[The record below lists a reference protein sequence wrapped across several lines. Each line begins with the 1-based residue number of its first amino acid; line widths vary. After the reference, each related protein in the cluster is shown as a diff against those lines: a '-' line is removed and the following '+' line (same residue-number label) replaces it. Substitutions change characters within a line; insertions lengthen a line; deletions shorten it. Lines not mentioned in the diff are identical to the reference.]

1 MNPTN
6 GGAFRDWTV
15 LAGAM
20 LVLAVGSGTFFFSY
34 SVFLPAMSQDLD
46 WGRAVVAAG
55 LSTGLLAFGLP
66 GPIVGASI
74 ARFGPRANIIWG
86 NLLAAA
92 ALAAMSQ
99 ITEPWHLCLLF
110 GLVGL
115 GSGFGLFI
123 TCTAVINDWFT
134 DRRALAMGLG
144 MAASGLAGFAFP
156 PFLTW
161 LIEAIGWETAWLTL
175 GGIHLAGAVL
185 IGGLVLV
192 RDKPRV
198 EVHQAAAE
206 SNVTAMASAPQN
218 PAPRTRVYETA
229 VDWTTREAL
238 RMRTTWLIAIL
249 GAVNF
254 FAIGIISSHQVAYL
268 QDIGYS
274 AMTAALVF
282 SVVAGASVVSRLAF
296 GFMAAR
302 FEVRHLAAVFSGVQV
317 VGFAIL
323 LTCKSLPLI
332 YLYAVLF
339 GFGYGVFLTA
349 LPTFLGSYYGRTH
362 YAQILGFVFPVVI
375 VAEAIGPPLAGAV
388 FDTTGGYEPIL
399 ALLVATS
406 FIGLV
411 SAIFARPPKLRRASA

>member
-1 MNPTN
+1 MIPNN

-74 ARFGPRANIIWG
+74 ARFGPRANIIFG
-86 NLLAAA
+86 NLLAAV

-99 ITEPWHLCLLF
+99 IKEPWHLCLLF

-134 DRRALAMGLG
+134 ERRAIAMGLG
-144 MAASGLAGFAFP
+144 TGASGLAGFAFP

-161 LIEAIGWETAWLTL
+161 MIDGIGWEMAWLTL
-175 GGIHLAGAVL
+175 GGIHLVGATL
-185 IGGLVLV
+185 IGGLMLV
-192 RDKPRV
+192 RDKRRV
-198 EVHQAAAE
+198 EAHQAATE

-218 PAPRTRVYETA
+218 PAPRTSVYETN

-238 RMRTTWLIAIL
+238 RTRTIWLIAIL

-254 FAIGIISSHQVAYL
+254 FSIGTITSHQVAYL

-274 AMTAALVF
+274 ALTAAFVF

-302 FEVRHLAAVFSGVQV
+302 FEVRHLTAVFSGVQV

-339 GFGYGVFLTA
+339 GVGYGVFLTA

-362 YAQILGFVFPVVI
+362 YAEILGFVFPVVI

-388 FDTTGGYEPIL
+388 FDATGGYQPIL
-399 ALLVATS
+399 ALLVAIS
-406 FIGLV
+406 LVGLIC
-411 SAIFARPPKLRRASA
+411 AIFARPPKLKRAKP

>member
-1 MNPTN
+1 MSPNN

-34 SVFLPAMSQDLD
+34 SVFLPAMSQDLG

-74 ARFGPRANIIWG
+74 ARFGPRANIIFG

-99 ITEPWHLCLLF
+99 IKEPWHLCLLF

-134 DRRALAMGLG
+134 ERRALAMGLG
-144 MAASGLAGFAFP
+144 MAASGLAGFVFP

-161 LIEAIGWETAWLTL
+161 MIGGIGWEMAWLTL
-175 GGIHLAGAVL
+175 GGMHLVGATL
-185 IGGLVLV
+185 IGGLMLV

-198 EVHQAAAE
+198 EVHQVAAE
-206 SNVTAMASAPQN
+206 SNVTVMASAPQN
-218 PAPRTRVYETA
+218 PAPKTRVYETA
-229 VDWTTREAL
+229 VDWTPKEAL

-249 GAVNF
+249 GAANF
-254 FAIGIISSHQVAYL
+254 FAIGVISSHQVAYL

-274 AMTAALVF
+274 AMTAAFVF
-282 SVVAGASVVSRLAF
+282 SIVAGASIVSRLLF

-302 FEVRHLAAVFSGVQV
+302 FEVRHLAAVFSGIQV

-332 YLYAVLF
+332 CLYAVLF

-375 VAEAIGPPLAGAV
+375 VAEAVGPPLAGAV
-388 FDTTGGYEPIL
+388 FDATGGYYPVL

-406 FIGLV
+406 LIGLV
-411 SAIFARPPKLRRASA
+411 SAIFARPPKLNRAKP

>member
-1 MNPTN
+1 MILNN

-74 ARFGPRANIIWG
+74 ARFGPRANIIFG
-86 NLLAAA
+86 NLLAAV

-99 ITEPWHLCLLF
+99 IKEPWHLCLLF

-134 DRRALAMGLG
+134 ERRAIAMGLG
-144 MAASGLAGFAFP
+144 TGASGLAGFAFP

-161 LIEAIGWETAWLTL
+161 MIDGIGWEMAWLTL
-175 GGIHLAGAVL
+175 GGIHLVGATL
-185 IGGLVLV
+185 IGGLMLV
-192 RDKPRV
+192 RDKRRV
-198 EVHQAAAE
+198 EAHQAAAE

-218 PAPRTRVYETA
+218 PAPRTSVYETN

-238 RMRTTWLIAIL
+238 RTRTIWLIAIL

-254 FAIGIISSHQVAYL
+254 FSIGTITSHQVAYL

-274 AMTAALVF
+274 ALTAAFVF

-302 FEVRHLAAVFSGVQV
+302 FEVRHLTAVFSGVQV

-339 GFGYGVFLTA
+339 GVGYGVFLTA

-362 YAQILGFVFPVVI
+362 YAEILGFVFPVVI

-388 FDTTGGYEPIL
+388 FDATGGYQPIL
-399 ALLVATS
+399 ALLVAIS
-406 FIGLV
+406 LVGLIC
-411 SAIFARPPKLRRASA
+411 AIFARPPKLKRAKP